1 METAQEQ
8 IIVMETWTHHENM
21 TAEYI
26 ESFLNSDI
34 FQSLV
39 LATNRGK
46 LETEGNTIENI
57 SPQVKLLHAILCQG
71 EIMAELNC

>member
-1 METAQEQ
+1 METANEQ

-21 TAEYI
+21 TA
-26 ESFLNSDI
+26 SFLNSDI